1 MPPNKS
7 LDASGMAHTLT
18 TQSSS
23 WKPKRTVLLVAAVS
37 SAALGP
43 LIVLPSETSPQI
55 RIIRFATL
63 ICVSLLVL
71 AWCYFDSLE
80 RHQSFYPWLRI
91 VILIFGLFAL
101 FIHLFISRGFKHGMR
116 SSGMALLSLLGLF
129 FILLTSAFACAL
141 IFGVD

>member
-1 MPPNKS
+1 
-7 LDASGMAHTLT
+7 MAHTLT

-23 WKPKRTVLLVAAVS
+23 WKPKRTALLVAAVF

-43 LIVLPSETSPQI
+43 LIVLPNETSPQY

-63 ICVSLLVL
+63 VCVSLLVL
-71 AWCYFDSLE
+71 ARCYFDSLE

-101 FIHLFISRGFKHGMR
+101 FIYLFKSRGFKQGVR
-116 SSGMALLSLLGLF
+116 SSGMALLSLLGF
-129 FILLTSAFACAL
+129 FVISLASAFACAS
-141 IFGVD
+141 IFGLD